1 MKSLFFVERRQGY
14 SVLKIDVSNLES
26 LDDLKELV
34 KEIESAYDQARQE
47 EKPYIN
53 IGGMKLKPNF
63 GVYFKFKNYRD
74 KGE

>member
-1 MKSLFFVERRQGY
+1 MKSLFFIERRQGY
-14 SVLKIDVSNLES
+14 SVLKVDVSNLES

-34 KEIESAYDQARQE
+34 KEIELAYDHARQE

>member
-1 MKSLFFVERRQGY
+1 MKNLFFVERRQGY
-14 SVLKIDVSNLES
+14 SVLKIDVSNLVN
-26 LDDLKELV
+26 LTDLKELV
-34 KEIESAYDQARQE
+34 EEIEAAYEQALKE

>member
-1 MKSLFFVERRQGY
+1 MKNLFFVERRQGY
-14 SVLKIDVSNLES
+14 SVLKVDVSNLES

-34 KEIESAYDQARQE
+34 KEIELAYDQARQE